1 MKRQRRRPLG
11 GFGILEVLISG
22 TMLLLGLAGVV
33 SFAAQADGS
42 AAHQRHITI
51 AAHVA
56 EMQMEKLVLLFP
68 DDARLANG
76 PHTGP
81 RYDDVGNPAATGRY
95 QTTWQVETA
104 TPIAG
109 ARSVVVT
116 VTWSEA
122 TGTRTTSLKT
132 IRT

>member
-1 MKRQRRRPLG
+1 MTCQQRRPLR

-33 SFAAQADGS
+33 SFAAQANGS

-68 DDARLANG
+68 DDARLSNG
-76 PHTGP
+76 AHTGP
-81 RYDDVGNPAATGRY
+81 RYDDIGNPEATGRY
-95 QTTWQVETA
+95 RTSWLVA
-104 TPIAG
+104 TGNPIAG

-116 VTWSEA
+116 VTWNEA
-122 TGTRTTSLKT
+122 TGTHTTTLKT

>member
-1 MKRQRRRPLG
+1 
-11 GFGILEVLISG
+11 
-22 TMLLLGLAGVV
+22 MLLLGLAGVV
-33 SFAAQADGS
+33 SFAAQANGS

-68 DDARLANG
+68 DDARLTNG
-76 PHTGP
+76 AHTGP

-95 QTTWQVETA
+95 QTSWQVATG

-109 ARSVVVT
+109 ARSLIVT
-116 VTWSEA
+116 VTWNEA